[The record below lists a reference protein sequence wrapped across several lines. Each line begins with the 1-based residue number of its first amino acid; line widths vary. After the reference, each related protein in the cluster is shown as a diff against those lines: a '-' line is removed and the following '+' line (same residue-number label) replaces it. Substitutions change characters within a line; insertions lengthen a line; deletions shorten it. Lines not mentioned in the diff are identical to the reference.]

1 MIILIT
7 GASHTGK
14 TVLAQKMLEKYG
26 YPYLSIDHLKMG
38 LIRSG
43 NTNLT
48 PEDDDALTEYLWP
61 IVREMV
67 KTAVENEQN
76 LIVEGCYI
84 PFDWRQDFDEQYLTQ
99 IRFVC
104 LAMTAKYIENHF
116 DEIISHESEVEA
128 RLVEADCTI
137 AGLTA
142 DNKKYVDGFQKAG
155 ERVVIINGDYEEAIE
170 ALLQEGDDHFYEQK
184 TCVMK
189 DLQEM
194 VDAEENRPE
203 SSYLEQKWMEIED
216 LLNDLSRE
224 PYIDDQIEIEMIW
237 NISEELING
246 GHLQTETWEIR
257 EQIIQKITDNEYYD
271 QFGVCDP
278 MMDLIRELP
287 QDREEKL
294 KTAEIMWNGSG
305 FMKKDSAKLFRE
317 LGEEGRYIQY
327 LETHLGDEP
336 EQYME
341 VVRFYEKSDPGKSEQ
356 IAELAR
362 EKCRRTYR
370 TDLTEVYTFLV
381 RRAYEAGDTDRLC
394 SLFDSA
400 RRRSTV
406 NAESLK
412 EMWPEAAKVA
422 ADAEE
427 TKRKMK
433 RKKQMK

>member
-14 TVLAQKMLEKYG
+14 TMLAQKMLEKYG

-43 NTNLT
+43 NTDLT

-67 KTAVENEQN
+67 KTAVENEQD

-224 PYIDDQIEIEMIW
+224 PYIDDQIESEMIW

-257 EQIIQKITDNEYYD
+257 EQIIQKITDNEYDD
-271 QFGVCDP
+271 QYGVCDP
-278 MMDLIRELP
+278 MIDLIRELP

-305 FMKKDSAKLFRE
+305 FMKKDGAKLFRE

-327 LETHLGDEP
+327 LETHLGDDP
-336 EQYME
+336 VRYME
-341 VVRFYEKSDPGKSEQ
+341 VIRYYEKSDPDKAEQ

-362 EKCRRTYR
+362 EKCRRAYKPGL
-370 TDLTEVYTFLV
+370 TDVYAFLV
-381 RRAYEAGDTDRLC
+381 RRAYDTGDIDRLRK
-394 SLFDSA
+394 LFDSA
-400 RRRSTV
+400 RRRYTV

-412 EMWPEAAKVA
+412 KMCPEAAKVA
-422 ADAEE
+422 AYAEK

-433 RKKQMK
+433 RKKEK